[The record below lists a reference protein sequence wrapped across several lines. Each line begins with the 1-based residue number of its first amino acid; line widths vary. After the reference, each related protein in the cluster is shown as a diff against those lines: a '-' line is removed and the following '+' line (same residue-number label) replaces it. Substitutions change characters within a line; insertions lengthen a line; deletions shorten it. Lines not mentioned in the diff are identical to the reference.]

1 MTNPPPAQPAPVA
14 LLTGAGTGIG
24 REAAQELSSRG
35 WRLLL
40 AGRREAPLLETGGM
54 LSGPWHA
61 FPTDVRSAE
70 QCQAA
75 VNAAVE
81 RFGRLDALINN
92 AGFAPSQPVPKHT
105 PDLIDEV
112 FAINAQG
119 PAYLMT
125 AAWRLFER
133 QNADDHAKGLE
144 PRGGRIVNIS
154 SMASV
159 DPFPGLFAY
168 AGAKAALN
176 LLTRAAH
183 REGADLGIR
192 CFALAPG
199 AVETSM
205 LRAILDTDILPPSR
219 TLPPRAIAVVIAD
232 CLEGKHDE
240 HAGEVIL
247 LPSP

>member
-1 MTNPPPAQPAPVA
+1 MTTPPNDLPAPVA

-61 FPTDVRSAE
+61 VPTDVRSAE

-75 VNAAVE
+75 VDAAA
-81 RFGRLDALINN
+81 RHFGRLDALINN

-133 QNADDHAKGLE
+133 QNAEDHAKGLE

-159 DPFPGLFAY
+159 DPFSSPAPPT
-168 AGAKAALN
+168 AKARTWASVASRSR
-176 LLTRAAH
+176 RA
-183 REGADLGIR
+183 RSRPR
-192 CFALAPG
+192 CSAPSSTP
-199 AVETSM
+199 TS
-205 LRAILDTDILPPSR
+205 SR
-219 TLPPRAIAVVIAD
+219 PHARCPR
-232 CLEGKHDE
+232 G
-240 HAGEVIL
+240 
-247 LPSP
+247 PSP